1 MEQIIKSNLLFK
13 ATANLTKR
21 GVVFNGHIYE
31 NDQIMKEIWVQ
42 QFIARGQRSVQI
54 YYDIFNFDYIII
66 AAIEGELLI
75 LKRSRE
81 QTVILKNVIHL
92 SNASKITKAI

>member
-1 MEQIIKSNLLFK
+1 MEQVIKSNVLFK
-13 ATANLTKR
+13 ATANLTKW
-21 GVVFNGHIYE
+21 GVVFNGHTYE

-42 QFIARGQRSVQI
+42 QFVTRGQRSIQI
-54 YYDIFNFDYIII
+54 YYDIFNIDYILS

-81 QTVILKNVIHL
+81 QTVKLKNVIHL
-92 SNASKITKAI
+92 SKSLKNTKAI